1 MRFLSDGLMNPGFFL
16 LQSLMRILGLQY
28 SPLGR
33 IESES
38 YQSENQGTMKK
49 KYITAAEFDER
60 FDAGEDLSVHYDLE
74 HAVRPDLEQRRVSVD
89 FPVWMVQ
96 KLDRVARRLGVTRQS
111 VIKVFISEKLKEES
125 L

>member
-1 MRFLSDGLMNPGFFL
+1 
-16 LQSLMRILGLQY
+16 
-28 SPLGR
+28 
-33 IESES
+33 
-38 YQSENQGTMKK
+38 MKK

-60 FDAGEDLSVHYDLE
+60 FDAGEDLSMHYDLE
-74 HAVRPDLEQRRVSVD
+74 NAVRPGLEQRRVSVD

-96 KLDRVARRLGVTRQS
+96 KLDMVARRLGVTRQS

>member
-1 MRFLSDGLMNPGFFL
+1 
-16 LQSLMRILGLQY
+16 
-28 SPLGR
+28 
-33 IESES
+33 
-38 YQSENQGTMKK
+38 MKK
-49 KYITAAEFDER
+49 KYITAAEFDKR

-74 HAVRPDLEQRRVSVD
+74 QAVRPGLEQRRVSVD

-96 KLDRVARRLGVTRQS
+96 KLDRVARHLGVTRQS